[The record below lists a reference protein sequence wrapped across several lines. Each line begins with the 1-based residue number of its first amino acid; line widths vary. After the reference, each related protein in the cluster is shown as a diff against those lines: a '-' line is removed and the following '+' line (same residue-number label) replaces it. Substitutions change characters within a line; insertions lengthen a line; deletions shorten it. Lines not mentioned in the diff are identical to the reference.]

1 MKIQYA
7 MKAVI
12 CLMLLIFTVG
22 AAVARQKKNA
32 APAKPLI
39 GVVARAQQNKILLRW
54 TVNQPVAWKYANQYG
69 FAVER
74 YTIAR
79 NNEVLPQP
87 EKRLITQQP
96 LKPPPL
102 PDWEPLARRD
112 DFAAAI
118 AQCLYGDAISS
129 SAGGFAGLSSSA
141 DELSQRF
148 QFSVVAAD
156 RSFEAACFAGWGWI
170 DSTVRP
176 NEKYFYRVYT
186 AIPAAKLNVDTSGV
200 VISLKD
206 NGNLPAINNLHA
218 TYGDKQVQLGW
229 DLAPLHDTYIG
240 YYIERSEDGTSF
252 AKISDLPV
260 SNMQQA
266 GEKITDRASYADSLP
281 ANEKKYFYRIY
292 GVTCFGEP
300 GPKSAIVEGAG
311 KNSFSARPRITDATI
326 NKRNVDLE
334 WEMEEEVSNS
344 IDHFEL
350 KHAAKPDGKY
360 VVVNNKIDSRKR
372 KISYDRLLRSNY
384 FTITAVAKNGSRTV
398 SPPYFVQPID
408 SLPPAPPSGL
418 IATIDSLGRVV
429 LKWDANKEEDLMGYM
444 VFRTNLSNEEPAQ
457 LTKTHIRSTVFRDSV
472 NLRSLNKEVYYFVVA
487 LDDHYNQ
494 SGFSTALKL
503 IKPDKVPPAPPV
515 FLHVFADRNSK
526 AHISWASSNSP
537 DVVVHKLLR
546 KNISKKEKSWLLIR
560 EFTET
565 DTTFIDN
572 ETNDGDTYAYQVV
585 AMDDSRNETPARM
598 HASVVIPKSMVKP
611 RVKGF
616 STVLSR
622 EEKTIFISWKYE
634 EKGVI
639 EQQIY
644 KAVAGGPFALWKVLP
659 ASQKLIRD
667 KELSPGNVYK
677 YAVRAAFSDGSYSAW
692 VESDIKY

>member
-1 MKIQYA
+1 MKT
-7 MKAVI
+7 VL
-12 CLMLLIFTVG
+12 CLVLLIFTIRP
-22 AAVARQKKNA
+22 AEARQKKNA
-32 APAKPLI
+32 APAKPSI
-39 GVVARAQQNKILLRW
+39 GVVARAQQHKILLRW
-54 TVNQPVAWKYANQYG
+54 MVNQPVAWKYANQYG
-69 FAVER
+69 FVVER

-79 NNEVLPQP
+79 NNEVLARP
-87 EKRLITQQP
+87 EKQSLTPQP
-96 LKPPPL
+96 LKPRSL
-102 PDWEPLARRD
+102 PEWEPLARRD

-118 AQCLYGDAISS
+118 AQCLYGDGVSS
-129 SAGGFAGLSSSA
+129 SGAGFAGLSKSA

-170 DSTVRP
+170 DSTVQT

-186 AIPAAKLNVDTSGV
+186 AIPATKLKVDTSGV

-218 TYGDKQVQLGW
+218 TSGNKQVQLGW

-240 YYIERSEDGTSF
+240 YFIERSEDGTSF
-252 AKISDLPV
+252 AKISDLPI
-260 SNMQQA
+260 SNIHQA
-266 GEKITDRASYADSLP
+266 GEKITDRATYADSLP
-281 ANEKKYFYRIY
+281 ANEKKYFYRMY

-311 KNSFSARPRITDATI
+311 KNSFSARPRITNATM
-326 NKRNVDLE
+326 NKRNVELE

-350 KHAAKPDGKY
+350 KHAVKPDGTY
-360 VVVNNKIDSRKR
+360 TVVNNKIDSRKR
-372 KISYDRLLRSNY
+372 KTSYDRLLRSNY
-384 FTITAVAKNGSRTV
+384 FTITAVTKNGSRTV

-418 IATIDSLGRVV
+418 RATIDSLGRVV

-457 LTKTHIRSTVFRDSV
+457 LTKTHIRPALFRDTV
-472 NLRSLNKEVYYFVVA
+472 NVRSLNKEVYYLVVA

-515 FLHVFADRNSK
+515 FLHVFADRSSK
-526 AHISWASSNSP
+526 AHISWARSNSP
-537 DVVVHKLLR
+537 DVVAHRLLR
-546 KNISKKEKSWLLIR
+546 KNISKKEKSWLLIK
-560 EFTET
+560 EFTGQT
-565 DTTFIDN
+565 DTFFLDK
-572 ETNDGDTYAYQVV
+572 ETNGGDTYAYQLV
-585 AMDDSRNETPARM
+585 AVDDSRNETPARM
-598 HASVVIPKSMVKP
+598 HATVVMPKSLVKP
-611 RVKGF
+611 RVKEF
-616 STVLSR
+616 SIVLSR
-622 EEKTIFISWKYE
+622 EEKAIFVSWKYE

-644 KAVAGGPFALWKVLP
+644 KAVAGGPLTLWKVLP
-659 ASQKLIRD
+659 AGQKTIRD
-667 KELSPGNVYK
+667 KELSPVNVYK

-692 VESDIKY
+692 VESDIEY